1 MSTTTSVTSASPTSA
16 SPGSVDST
24 SPPAAAGSID
34 LPTEEVAAARA
45 VCPEELAR
53 VTDTAADLVVHG
65 RRVTTRLLSSL
76 TGIDPAGVDAALG
89 ELVRRGLLRPAGHAP
104 HHYVF
109 APGRWP
115 VAGSA

>member
-1 MSTTTSVTSASPTSA
+1 MRQPHPA
-16 SPGSVDST
+16 SPGATAQRAV
-24 SPPAAAGSID
+24 AAAGDAID
-34 LPTEEVAAARA
+34 LPAHEAAARA
-45 VCPEELAR
+45 VCAEELAR

-65 RRVTTRLLSSL
+65 RRVTTRLLASL
-76 TGIDPAGVDAALG
+76 TGIDPAGVDVALA

-115 VAGSA
+115 VADSA